1 MTIHITCVSVFLS
14 VCVFSTT
21 HFLWLSVRVIPCE
34 ETLKW
39 TTVEVGR
46 GSEPRGSEP
55 SVTLVAFC
63 TAWYPVRDSISTEPR
78 NHTLHA
84 AEKHTLHTDT
94 NTHYTMN
101 TDWNH
106 TLHTARTQERGANTT
121 CYIHNPLGTE
131 VVVEAYPILI

>member
-84 AEKHTLHTDT
+84 AEKHTRYSL
-94 NTHYTMN
+94 MK
-101 TDWNH
+101 H
-106 TLHTARTQERGANTT
+106 TLHTEHTQEPHSTHCKTKYMLSTQSLRNRG
-121 CYIHNPLGTE
+121 CCCC
-131 VVVEAYPILI
+131 PILHYEPLI

>member
-1 MTIHITCVSVFLS
+1 M
-14 VCVFSTT
+14 T

-34 ETLKW
+34 ETFKW

-46 GSEPRGSEP
+46 GSEPN
-55 SVTLVAFC
+55 VTLVAFC

-94 NTHYTMN
+94 NTHYIMN
-101 TDWNH
+101 TDFIH
-106 TLHTARTQERGANTT
+106 TLHTARPQERGANTT
-121 CYIHNPLGTE
+121 CYLHNPLGTE
-131 VVVEAYPILI
+131 VVVVVEAYPILI